1 MAIKKTGVP
10 RASPVPKSW
19 VMASVPRPS
28 PAAAAAK
35 QKRKPVAAAPPAPL
49 KKPAKKKTP
58 SVAAPR
64 NAGRV
69 VRNATGFPAA
79 HRKIVAARP
88 DAASAQLRQTC
99 DALFGKG
106 PVLVLVYNDGC
117 MFCNR
122 MRPDWNQAAAD
133 IVPKLNVDV
142 VEIESLAVGIPGP
155 GSNPMVDKIHTKFA
169 GSVPYIG
176 LLRADKSIET
186 YIGDRSSKDLVAFV
200 RNDGRP
206 ARPSSS

>member
-35 QKRKPVAAAPPAPL
+35 KKRKPAAAAPPAPL
-49 KKPAKKKTP
+49 KKPAKKKT
-58 SVAAPR
+58 A

-69 VRNATGFPAA
+69 VRNATGHPAA

-88 DAASAQLRQTC
+88 DVASAQLRHTC
-99 DALFGKG
+99 DTLFGKG

-122 MRPDWNQAAAD
+122 MRPDWNHAASD

-155 GSNPMVDKIHTKFA
+155 GTNPMVDTIHTKFA

-186 YIGDRSSKDLVAFV
+186 YSGDRSSKDIVAFV
-200 RNDGRP
+200 RSDGRP
-206 ARPSSS
+206 PS